1 MQPYSYIK
9 VQNLSLAAALLS
21 IGIPFDEATP
31 FITTKKFDGA
41 SETLFFFQEN
51 SICGQYSTMA
61 MINAWNDNEFHIKN
75 PEHPFAYIACAFKNR
90 DGLLDKV
97 KQSAEMVVI
106 EKNGKLAVISKAAS
120 IETQTKIFSQL

>member
-9 VQNLSLAAALLS
+9 VQNLSLAAALLA

-31 FITTKKFDGA
+31 FMTTKKLDGS
-41 SETLFFFQEN
+41 SETLFFFKET
-51 SICGQYSTMA
+51 SMCGQYGTLQ
-61 MINAWNDNEFHIKN
+61 MINAWNDSSFHINN

-97 KQSAEMVVI
+97 KQSADMVVI

-120 IETQTKIFSQL
+120 LETQNKVFSQL

>member
-9 VQNLSLAAALLS
+9 VQNLSLAAALLA

-31 FITTKKFDGA
+31 FITTKKLDGA
-41 SETLFFFQEN
+41 SETLFFFGET
-51 SICGQYSTMA
+51 SMCGNYSTMQ
-61 MINAWNDNEFHIKN
+61 MINAWNDPQFHIMY

-97 KQSAEMVVI
+97 KQSADMVVI

-120 IETQTKIFSQL
+120 VETQTKIFSQL